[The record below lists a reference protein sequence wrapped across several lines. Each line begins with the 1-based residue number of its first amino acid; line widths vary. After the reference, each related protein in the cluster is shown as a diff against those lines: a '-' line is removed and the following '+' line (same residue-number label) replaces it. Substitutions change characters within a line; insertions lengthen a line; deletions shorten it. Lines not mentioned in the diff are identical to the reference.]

1 MKIQINTPKRKNI
14 LEILFTKT
22 AKYGIIFPNKE
33 NVRDAGME
41 CTMDQETYLERI
53 KKLKSQRKLTNDK
66 LSEMTGIPLGTLSKL
81 LAGISDSPKLSN
93 IVAIS
98 RALDCSLD
106 WLITGVPENTNNYT
120 LEAAEM
126 TLVETYRELDS
137 YGRTLT
143 LAVMD
148 MERDRV
154 ERQSDEEAIR
164 MHDLARRTARRGGA
178 RLRRPEDAEE
188 EVAAV
193 AEPMLTAELGV
204 PDEMDASAR
213 ETAEVSAP
221 EVAATLAATPAAM
234 TAADLIR
241 GGASPA
247 PSADISD
254 TPETTSR
261 GGEGSIPR
269 SLLTRSSALPAG
281 LRRRSIGLY
290 DMPVSAGVGEFLA
303 DATRIEDIV
312 IPDDPRTA
320 EADFALRI
328 NGDSMEPK
336 YHSGDILLVQATDM
350 VEEGELGI
358 FVLDGS
364 GYFKRYGGDHLI
376 SLNPKYPPIPLK
388 DFEDVACCGRVVGK
402 LKKK

>member
-1 MKIQINTPKRKNI
+1 
-14 LEILFTKT
+14 
-22 AKYGIIFPNKE
+22 
-33 NVRDAGME
+33 ME
-41 CTMDQETYLERI
+41 QETYLERI
-53 KKLKSQRKLTNDK
+53 KKLKSSRKITNDK

-120 LEAAEM
+120 LEPDEM
-126 TLVETYRELDS
+126 TLVESYRELDS

-143 LAVMD
+143 LAVID
-148 MERDRV
+148 MEKARAI
-154 ERQSDEEAIR
+154 RQADEEAIKL
-164 MHDLARRTARRGGA
+164 HDVARRGARRGA
-178 RLRRPEDAEE
+178 ARIHRPEEATDVTPESAPVTETAAAFRVTVAEDAPDAAP
-188 EVAAV
+188 VAAV
-193 AEPMLTAELGV
+193 AQL
-204 PDEMDASAR
+204 
-213 ETAEVSAP
+213 
-221 EVAATLAATPAAM
+221 

-241 GGASPA
+241 GGASDTEQ
-247 PSADISD
+247 SA
-254 TPETTSR
+254 ETA
-261 GGEGSIPR
+261 IPR
-269 SLLTRSSALPAG
+269 SRLTRSTDLPAG

-290 DMPVSAGVGEFLA
+290 DMPVSAGIGEFLA
-303 DATRIEDIV
+303 DSTRIEDIS

-320 EADFALRI
+320 EADYALRI

-336 YHSGDILLVQATDM
+336 YHSGDVILIQTTDT

-364 GYFKRYGGDHLI
+364 GYFKKYGGDHLI
-376 SLNPKYPPIPLK
+376 SLNPQYAPIPLK

-402 LKKK
+402 LKRK

>member
-1 MKIQINTPKRKNI
+1 
-14 LEILFTKT
+14 
-22 AKYGIIFPNKE
+22 
-33 NVRDAGME
+33 ME
-41 CTMDQETYLERI
+41 QETYLERI
-53 KKLKSQRKLTNDK
+53 KKLKSCRKITNDK

-120 LEAAEM
+120 LEPDEM
-126 TLVETYRELDS
+126 TLVESYRELDG
-137 YGRTLT
+137 YGRALT

-148 MERDRV
+148 MEKTRAI
-154 ERQSDEEAIR
+154 RQADEEAIKL
-164 MHDLARRTARRGGA
+164 HDVARRGARRGA
-178 RLRRPEDAEE
+178 ARIHRPEEITETAPETAPLAET
-188 EVAAV
+188 AAAFRMAV
-193 AEPMLTAELGV
+193 AEDAPAEIS
-204 PDEMDASAR
+204 E
-213 ETAEVSAP
+213 
-221 EVAATLAATPAAM
+221 TPAAPAATVAQL

-241 GGASPA
+241 GGAS
-247 PSADISD
+247 D
-254 TPETTSR
+254 TEEAAEATETA
-261 GGEGSIPR
+261 IPR
-269 SLLTRSSALPAG
+269 SRLTRSTDLPAG

-303 DATRIEDIV
+303 DSTRIEDIS

-320 EADFALRI
+320 EADYALRI

-336 YHSGDILLVQATDM
+336 YHSGDVILIQTTDT

>member
-1 MKIQINTPKRKNI
+1 
-14 LEILFTKT
+14 
-22 AKYGIIFPNKE
+22 
-33 NVRDAGME
+33 ME
-41 CTMDQETYLERI
+41 QETYLERI
-53 KKLKSQRKLTNDK
+53 KKLKSSRKITNDK
-66 LSEMTGIPLGTLSKL
+66 LSEMTGIPLGTLAKL

-120 LEAAEM
+120 LEPAEM

-137 YGRTLT
+137 YGQALT

-148 MERDRV
+148 MERARA
-154 ERQSDEEAIR
+154 ERQADEETIKL
-164 MHDLARRTARRGGA
+164 HDMARRTARRGGV
-178 RLRRPEDAEE
+178 RLHRPEEAASVEE
-188 EVAAV
+188 
-193 AEPMLTAELGV
+193 
-204 PDEMDASAR
+204 
-213 ETAEVSAP
+213 
-221 EVAATLAATPAAM
+221 AATAPAIIMPAAQAPIAL

-241 GGASPA
+241 GGGEDTAAEVASAEAVVSAKAETPA
-247 PSADISD
+247 
-254 TPETTSR
+254 
-261 GGEGSIPR
+261 IPK

-303 DATRIEDIV
+303 DSTRIEDIV

-320 EADFALRI
+320 EADYALRI

-336 YHSGDILLVQATDM
+336 YHSGDIVLIQSADT

-364 GYFKRYGGDHLI
+364 GYFKKYGGDHLI
-376 SLNPKYPPIPLK
+376 SLNPKYSPIMLK
-388 DFEDVACCGRVVGK
+388 DFEDVSCCGRVVGK

>member
-1 MKIQINTPKRKNI
+1 
-14 LEILFTKT
+14 
-22 AKYGIIFPNKE
+22 
-33 NVRDAGME
+33 ME
-41 CTMDQETYLERI
+41 QETYLERI
-53 KKLKSQRKLTNDK
+53 KRLKSSRKITNDK

-120 LEAAEM
+120 LEPAEM

-137 YGRTLT
+137 YGQALT

-148 MERDRV
+148 MERARA
-154 ERQSDEEAIR
+154 ERQADEEAIR
-164 MHDLARRTARRGGA
+164 LHDLARRGARRGA
-178 RLRRPEDAEE
+178 PRLRRPDLVE
-188 EVAAV
+188 
-193 AEPMLTAELGV
+193 G
-204 PDEMDASAR
+204 DEGAPVEALEASAIAAAESEIPAP
-213 ETAEVSAP
+213 ETAEVD
-221 EVAATLAATPAAM
+221 VGFPAAM

-241 GGASPA
+241 GRRDVAEDAESG
-247 PSADISD
+247 DV
-254 TPETTSR
+254 PE
-261 GGEGSIPR
+261 EALIPR
-269 SLLTRSSALPAG
+269 SRLTRSTDLPAG

-290 DMPVSAGVGEFLA
+290 DMPVSAGIGEFLA

-320 EADFALRI
+320 EADYALRI
-328 NGDSMEPK
+328 NGDSMEPR
-336 YHSGDILLVQATDM
+336 YHSGDVVLVQSSDT

-364 GYFKRYGGDHLI
+364 GYFKKYGGDCLI
-376 SLNPKYPPIPLK
+376 SLNTKYPPIPLR
-388 DFEDVACCGRVVGK
+388 DFAEVACCGRVVGK

>member
-1 MKIQINTPKRKNI
+1 
-14 LEILFTKT
+14 
-22 AKYGIIFPNKE
+22 
-33 NVRDAGME
+33 ME
-41 CTMDQETYLERI
+41 QETYLERI
-53 KKLKSQRKLTNDK
+53 KKLKSSRKITNDK
-66 LSEMTGIPLGTLSKL
+66 LSEMTGIPLGTLAKL

-120 LEAAEM
+120 LEPAEM

-137 YGRTLT
+137 YGQALT

-148 MERDRV
+148 MERARA
-154 ERQSDEEAIR
+154 ERQADEETIKL
-164 MHDLARRTARRGGA
+164 HDMARRTARRGGV
-178 RLRRPEDAEE
+178 RLHRPEEAASVEE
-188 EVAAV
+188 
-193 AEPMLTAELGV
+193 
-204 PDEMDASAR
+204 
-213 ETAEVSAP
+213 
-221 EVAATLAATPAAM
+221 AATAPAAIM
-234 TAADLIR
+234 PAAQAPIALTAADLIR
-241 GGASPA
+241 GGGEDTAAEVASAEAVVSAKAETPA
-247 PSADISD
+247 
-254 TPETTSR
+254 
-261 GGEGSIPR
+261 IPK

-303 DATRIEDIV
+303 DSTRIEDIV

-320 EADFALRI
+320 EADYALRI

-336 YHSGDILLVQATDM
+336 YHSGDILLIQSADT

-364 GYFKRYGGDHLI
+364 GYFKKYGGDHLI
-376 SLNPKYPPIPLK
+376 SLNPKYSPIMLK
-388 DFEDVACCGRVVGK
+388 DFEDVSCCGRVVGK

>member
-1 MKIQINTPKRKNI
+1 
-14 LEILFTKT
+14 
-22 AKYGIIFPNKE
+22 
-33 NVRDAGME
+33 ME
-41 CTMDQETYLERI
+41 QETYLERI
-53 KKLKSQRKLTNDK
+53 KRLKSSRKITNDK

-120 LEAAEM
+120 LEPDEM
-126 TLVETYRELDS
+126 TLVEAYRELDN
-137 YGRTLT
+137 YGRALT
-143 LAVMD
+143 LAVVD
-148 MERDRV
+148 MEKTRAA
-154 ERQSDEEAIR
+154 RQADEEAIKL
-164 MHDLARRTARRGGA
+164 HDVARRSARRGVARIHRPEADASTEAADAFRVTFSETIQAQETDEASPTVA
-178 RLRRPEDAEE
+178 RL
-188 EVAAV
+188 
-193 AEPMLTAELGV
+193 
-204 PDEMDASAR
+204 
-213 ETAEVSAP
+213 
-221 EVAATLAATPAAM
+221 TP
-234 TAADLIR
+234 ADLIR
-241 GGASPA
+241 GGAADNEEAADAPA
-247 PSADISD
+247 
-254 TPETTSR
+254 
-261 GGEGSIPR
+261 IPR
-269 SLLTRSSALPAG
+269 SRLTRSTDLPAG

-303 DATRIEDIV
+303 DSTRVEDIL

-320 EADFALRI
+320 EADYALRI

-336 YHSGDILLVQATDM
+336 YHSGDVILIQTTDT

-402 LKKK
+402 LKRK

>member
-1 MKIQINTPKRKNI
+1 
-14 LEILFTKT
+14 
-22 AKYGIIFPNKE
+22 
-33 NVRDAGME
+33 ME
-41 CTMDQETYLERI
+41 QETYLERI
-53 KKLKSQRKLTNDK
+53 KKLKSSRKITNDK

-120 LEAAEM
+120 LEPAEM

-137 YGRTLT
+137 YGQALT
-143 LAVMD
+143 LAVMEH
-148 MERDRV
+148 ERART
-154 ERQSDEEAIR
+154 ERQGDEEAIR
-164 MHDLARRTARRGGA
+164 LHDLARRSARRGA
-178 RLRRPEDAEE
+178 PRLRRPEEADATPETE
-188 EVAAV
+188 SV
-193 AEPMLTAELGV
+193 TAL
-204 PDEMDASAR
+204 
-213 ETAEVSAP
+213 P
-221 EVAATLAATPAAM
+221 EVAAPAAL
-234 TAADLIR
+234 TPADLIR
-241 GGASPA
+241 GGKETAPAAAMTTTAEEAETAASA
-247 PSADISD
+247 
-254 TPETTSR
+254 
-261 GGEGSIPR
+261 IPK
-269 SLLTRSSALPAG
+269 SPLTRTSALPAG

-303 DATRIEDIV
+303 DSTRVEDIV

-320 EADFALRI
+320 EADYALRI

-336 YHSGDILLVQATDM
+336 YHSGDVLLIQSADT

-364 GYFKRYGGDHLI
+364 GYFKKYGGDHLI
-376 SLNPKYPPIPLK
+376 SLNPKYPPILLK